1 MKDNQQE
8 TATIDTAYQGAIL
21 CAECEA
27 LRNPIML
34 GLPDEQ
40 LDQQPWLTTFSDADE
55 ARHQIRHFHNAG
67 AKIPVWVAGSDQV
80 DAINLAAALC
90 SDGVAASLVSFKG
103 TGSLYSRARIAGIE
117 EVLGQ
122 QEFLERFSACK
133 QRFSTRQLS
142 TSETSTSHQPMI
154 GVSASS
160 EPLSEALSS
169 SIESAPTPEA
179 CSVPI
184 QPMPEATMPLEAV
197 PKATAPASLGSSSKV
212 TVSSPKPTGEAIA
225 TSTGRAEE
233 ATTSLSQCL
242 SGRNSSNGFSCDQ
255 VEKDQFN
262 TVSNPAQKP
271 TTLVSG
277 ASAPS
282 QAFILAVVSAEGG
295 SGKSAVAAL
304 AAMYLQSKGC
314 RTVLVDG
321 DLQGGDL
328 GYLTDE
334 ATSVRLDDLIGSPAR
349 IEALKPHDKIPAL
362 VTAPA
367 HVEVSEQVAPQF
379 KQVIDQLSERF
390 DAVVVN
396 TGSEWGDV
404 QLDVI
409 AAASRTVFLIGQ
421 QPWSLKRCRH
431 VLDLCARCGVAS
443 QSFLFAVNHCTRQAL
458 LTSIDVSCALSG
470 AHAVELQEGGKV
482 VSEYLGSGQ
491 PSELLEV
498 KNAFA
503 QSVFAMVDGMAPALA
518 GGNSS
523 DQAVHSFSFNP
534 FTLLRSR
541 S

>member
-67 AKIPVWVAGSDQV
+67 VKIPVWVAGSDQV

-122 QEFLERFSACK
+122 QEFLERFSICK
-133 QRFSTRQLS
+133 QRFSARQLS
-142 TSETSTSHQPMI
+142 TSGASTLHQSMMGTSAP
-154 GVSASS
+154 S

-169 SIESAPTPEA
+169 SIESVPT
-179 CSVPI
+179 
-184 QPMPEATMPLEAV
+184 TG
-197 PKATAPASLGSSSKV
+197 ASSKVIASSSK
-212 TVSSPKPTGEAIA
+212 STGEAMA
-225 TSTGRAEE
+225 TPIDRTEE
-233 ATTSLSQCL
+233 ETTSLSQCVD
-242 SGRNSSNGFSCDQ
+242 GHNSSSGFSCGQ
-255 VEKDQFN
+255 VGKDQIDA
-262 TVSNPAQKP
+262 VSNPAQKP

-282 QAFILAVVSAEGG
+282 KAFILAVVSAEGG
-295 SGKSAVAAL
+295 SGKSVVAAL

-409 AAASRTVFLIGQ
+409 AVASRTVFLIGQ

-518 GGNSS
+518 GGNSNE
-523 DQAVHSFSFNP
+523 QAVHSFSFNP